1 LREERVTQ
9 LSTLN
14 SQPRRSLRLSGNTND
29 VLGLEFPDGDTAKPG
44 VPWRLVVKLA
54 QAGSTISG
62 LSFTVGYPQSV
73 LELTGKQV
81 GALVPSDSLPLWAEN
96 PGSVSLAA
104 VRSTPWSTS
113 TGVAA
118 VLTFLPGAGITGQA
132 TWPLVVSQAEITGSG
147 FDIRPVDTVNAVVK
161 GGGGGGGGGGTL
173 PPAVVVTPP
182 AADGKL
188 NLQVEAPVGAEV
200 VLETTTDLSSWNV
213 SQRATGQGAGKPVTF
228 PVMPE
233 NGTVARF
240 WRVRVP

>member
-1 LREERVTQ
+1 LFEPSA
-9 LSTLN
+9 STLN
-14 SQPRRSLRLSGNTND
+14 SQQRRLLRLAANTND

-54 QAGSTISG
+54 RAGSTISG

-73 LELTGKQV
+73 LTLTGKQV

-118 VLTFLPGAGITGQA
+118 VLTFLPGPGITSQE

-147 FDIRPVDTVNAVVK
+147 FDIRPVDTVNAAVK
-161 GGGGGGGGGGTL
+161 GGGGPPV

-182 AADGKL
+182 STDGKL

-200 VLETTTDLSSWNV
+200 VLETTTDLSGWSV

-228 PVMPE
+228 PVVPE

>member
-1 LREERVTQ
+1 M
-9 LSTLN
+9 
-14 SQPRRSLRLSGNTND
+14 
-29 VLGLEFPDGDTAKPG
+29 LGLEFPDGDTAKPG

-54 QAGSTISG
+54 RAGSTISG

-73 LELTGKQV
+73 LTLTGKQV

-118 VLTFLPGAGITGQA
+118 VLTFLPGPGITGQA

-147 FDIRPVDTVNAVVK
+147 FDIRPVDTVNAAVK
-161 GGGGGGGGGGTL
+161 GGGGPPV

-182 AADGKL
+182 SADGKL
-188 NLQVEAPVGAEV
+188 NLQVEAPLGSEV

>member
-1 LREERVTQ
+1 LFEPSA
-9 LSTLN
+9 STLN
-14 SQPRRSLRLSGNTND
+14 SQQRRLLRLAANTND
-29 VLGLEFPDGDTAKPG
+29 VLGLEFPDGDTARPG
-44 VPWRLVVKLA
+44 VPWRVVVTLA
-54 QAGSTISG
+54 RAGSTISG

-104 VRSTPWSTS
+104 VRSTAWPTS

-118 VLTFLPGAGITGQA
+118 VLTFLPGPGITGQA
-132 TWPLVVSQAEITGSG
+132 SWPLVVSQAEITGSG

-161 GGGGGGGGGGTL
+161 GGGGGGGGTL

-213 SQRATGQGAGKPVTF
+213 SQRSTGQGAGKPVTF

>member
-1 LREERVTQ
+1 MNPQ
-9 LSTLN
+9 LSALS
-14 SQPRRSLRLSGNTND
+14 SQLSRRSLRLSANTND

-44 VPWRLVVKLA
+44 VPWRVVVTLA
-54 QAGSTISG
+54 RAGSTISG
-62 LSFTVGYPQSV
+62 LSFAVGYPQSV
-73 LELTGKQV
+73 LTLTGKQV

-104 VRSTPWSTS
+104 VRSTAWPTS

-118 VLTFLPGAGITGQA
+118 VLTFLPGPGITGQA
-132 TWPLVVSQAEITGSG
+132 SWPLVVSQAEITGSG

-161 GGGGGGGGGGTL
+161 GGGGSSE
-173 PPAVVVTPP
+173 PPVVVVTPP
-182 AADGKL
+182 GADGKL
-188 NLQVEAPVGAEV
+188 NLQVEAPVGSEV
-200 VLETTTDLSSWNV
+200 VLETTTDLSNWSA

-228 PVMPE
+228 PVVLD

>member
-1 LREERVTQ
+1 
-9 LSTLN
+9 
-14 SQPRRSLRLSGNTND
+14 
-29 VLGLEFPDGDTAKPG
+29 
-44 VPWRLVVKLA
+44 
-54 QAGSTISG
+54 

-73 LELTGKQV
+73 LTLTGKQV

-118 VLTFLPGAGITGQA
+118 VLTFLPGPGITSQE

-147 FDIRPVDTVNAVVK
+147 FDIRPVDTVNAAVK
-161 GGGGGGGGGGTL
+161 GGGGPPV

-182 AADGKL
+182 STDGKL

-200 VLETTTDLSSWNV
+200 VLETTTDLSGWSV

-228 PVMPE
+228 PVVPE